1 MKIKR
6 IVCFVL
12 VFTIF
17 ATMLCMPTAFSVED
31 SSKISA
37 TLANKIKRTS
47 SDELIPVYV
56 FLENTNLNEVS
67 ENLKNNYGIDSETYE
82 DPKLFYA
89 EIVSNFVVGEKT
101 VGEILRESN
110 LTYSD
115 LDLDAES
122 SPLSYQ
128 LRKKVNLMENES
140 VNTFLKKYRCEVA
153 KTIEK
158 QMADFKKESGTL
170 IDSYIYESIYGNFLI
185 AAVPSKNIDLL
196 NENKFVTGID
206 LFEESKEETDVWNS
220 NLITESDSNDGLGGT
235 NYNHGSGYDG
245 TGVNIGILEA
255 NSGKYDSNDY
265 NLTDANITFVDN
277 PDFNTSNISSHATN
291 VTALICGKKTTIGG
305 KTYEGAVK
313 GANIYQMPVTASTN
327 VYSAMEELVLSYN
340 ANIINYSGG
349 SNWGIGYSSYD
360 RAVDSIIANSKL
372 SFVVAAGNRGNGD
385 KNINSPGKA
394 YNAIT
399 IGNLATKQYNNALPS
414 PYSINGS
421 SSTKEASYLT
431 NKPDLVAPGTSIY
444 LPTSIDSVHS
454 IGSGTSYAAP
464 IVTGIAAQIM
474 QSCPVTKTNKNSL
487 KSYLVCGA
495 DNGSITQTT
504 PSYGNLTDESG
515 SGLVNA
521 VKSFELAHSLDETY
535 GVWTPGAIAPTPYY
549 DEAEIELYEGER
561 IRIALTFRKPE
572 NIAITSDY
580 GNDIDIRLIEESL
593 GFSVVSES
601 TNNNVEVIDVEV
613 PADGTYILQMKLKS
627 SLLAWGTNPEL
638 RYWMCWRIEPSIS

>member
-1 MKIKR
+1 M
-6 IVCFVL
+6 
-12 VFTIF
+12 
-17 ATMLCMPTAFSVED
+17 
-31 SSKISA
+31 
-37 TLANKIKRTS
+37 
-47 SDELIPVYV
+47 
-56 FLENTNLNEVS
+56 
-67 ENLKNNYGIDSETYE
+67 
-82 DPKLFYA
+82 
-89 EIVSNFVVGEKT
+89 
-101 VGEILRESN
+101 
-110 LTYSD
+110 
-115 LDLDAES
+115 
-122 SPLSYQ
+122 
-128 LRKKVNLMENES
+128 
-140 VNTFLKKYRCEVA
+140 
-153 KTIEK
+153 
-158 QMADFKKESGTL
+158 
-170 IDSYIYESIYGNFLI
+170 
-185 AAVPSKNIDLL
+185 
-196 NENKFVTGID
+196 
-206 LFEESKEETDVWNS
+206 
-220 NLITESDSNDGLGGT
+220 
-235 NYNHGSGYDG
+235 
-245 TGVNIGILEA
+245 
-255 NSGKYDSNDY
+255 
-265 NLTDANITFVDN
+265 
-277 PDFNTSNISSHATN
+277 
-291 VTALICGKKTTIGG
+291 
-305 KTYEGAVK
+305 
-313 GANIYQMPVTASTN
+313 
-327 VYSAMEELVLSYN
+327 
-340 ANIINYSGG
+340 
-349 SNWGIGYSSYD
+349 
-360 RAVDSIIANSKL
+360 

-504 PSYGNLTDESG
+504 PSYGNLTDESD

-638 RYWMCWRIEPSIS
+638 RYWMCWRIEPSVS